1 MAQDELDAAEAGK
14 NIGYRSQF
22 FPPKILLSLRMAI
35 LSFIS
40 IITLIFYFFVKN
52 ALSVIRVG
60 CGFTSV
66 VLEVSLNVLGFLQTT
81 GRKSEGARQ

>member
-14 NIGYRSQF
+14 NIG
-22 FPPKILLSLRMAI
+22 MAI

-52 ALSVIRVG
+52 ALSVIRVSSW
-60 CGFTSV
+60 FFD
-66 VLEVSLNVLGFLQTT
+66 LLDDFLGSQQFDGKQT
-81 GRKSEGARQ
+81 KNEK